1 MGALGYLR
9 VFRAEQWYKN
19 LLVFLPL
26 VFVKQLFSF
35 SFFNVLIGFAAL
47 CLVSSSGYILNDIF
61 DIRKDRVHPEKCRR
75 PIASGLIGVN
85 LAFFLAIVLL
95 LASLA
100 VSFAV
105 DRYFGFFVLLLFGLT
120 LFYSL
125 FLKNEPF
132 LDIVII
138 GINFIIRALSGAFI
152 IFPGQVIKIS
162 PWLILCPFFLALFL
176 ASGKRKADLIL
187 LGRNATM
194 HKQTLTSYTQDIVNF
209 LLNITTTSLLLCYA
223 LFSFN
228 SDYPNLIYT
237 MPFAVY
243 ILFRYVSLVNSG
255 SEIARK
261 TYLLVKDARIMIA
274 GFLWAAATFVI
285 IYGI

>member
-237 MPFAVY
+237 IPFAVY

-285 IYGI
+285 IYLL